1 MRCEELFKE
10 RSLWQ
15 KNAFDRI
22 KASLL
27 TARDN
32 AFLQYDGM
40 QESYLVVVYG
50 PSQIGKTS
58 LILKLIGIRDDGD
71 CFQKVS
77 QTLRTKEITRGNSS
91 TSTAI
96 LYARSDTEQYAL
108 AVEDEPGKV
117 SEKLF
122 FGNEKELEAKLIE
135 VRSRVVKNR
144 ESARSVLH
152 IDIPRQFFTAKTAA
166 ENLYVIDLPG
176 VGSKT
181 EGEAAHVQKL
191 MRRYLPVAQVCLV
204 VCTANTIQ
212 SLEVQDG
219 LEPYWRDKPGQYI
232 VAATKAF
239 SLGTVKD
246 YFKKPRQERKKSF
259 YDFVMEK
266 YRTETREYLGRTSKV
281 EVFPVELADSFQ
293 KLWESL

>member
-15 KNAFDRI
+15 KDAFDRI

-58 LILKLIGIRDDGD
+58 LILKLIGIRDDND

-77 QTLRTKEITRGNSS
+77 QTLRTEEITRGNSS

-108 AVEDEPGKV
+108 AVEDEPNKV

-122 FGNEKELEAKLIE
+122 FSDEKELEAKLIE
-135 VRSRVVKNR
+135 V
-144 ESARSVLH
+144 
-152 IDIPRQFFTAKTAA
+152 D
-166 ENLYVIDLPG
+166 
-176 VGSKT
+176 
-181 EGEAAHVQKL
+181 
-191 MRRYLPVAQVCLV
+191 
-204 VCTANTIQ
+204 
-212 SLEVQDG
+212 
-219 LEPYWRDKPGQYI
+219 
-232 VAATKAF
+232 
-239 SLGTVKD
+239 
-246 YFKKPRQERKKSF
+246 
-259 YDFVMEK
+259 
-266 YRTETREYLGRTSKV
+266 TET
-281 EVFPVELADSFQ
+281 
-293 KLWESL
+293 

>member
-58 LILKLIGIRDDGD
+58 LILKLIGIRDDDDD

-96 LYARSDTEQYAL
+96 LYARSDTDQYAL
-108 AVEDEPGKV
+108 AVEEEPGKV

-122 FGNEKELEAKLIE
+122 FSNEKELEAKLIE

-152 IDIPRQFFTAKTAA
+152 IDIPRQFFTEETAA
-166 ENLYVIDLPG
+166 ENLYVMDLPG

-212 SLEVQDG
+212 SLVLYALKDFLIKRLG
-219 LEPYWRDKPGQYI
+219 SLLEH
-232 VAATKAF
+232 T
-239 SLGTVKD
+239 T
-246 YFKKPRQERKKSF
+246 
-259 YDFVMEK
+259 
-266 YRTETREYLGRTSKV
+266 
-281 EVFPVELADSFQ
+281 
-293 KLWESL
+293 

>member
-1 MRCEELFKE
+1 M
-10 RSLWQ
+10 
-15 KNAFDRI
+15 
-22 KASLL
+22 L

-122 FGNEKELEAKLIE
+122 FGNEELEAKLIE
-135 VRSRVVKNR
+135 VRSRVVK
-144 ESARSVLH
+144 
-152 IDIPRQFFTAKTAA
+152 T
-166 ENLYVIDLPG
+166 ENLRAVSCILISR
-176 VGSKT
+176 GSFLQRKLR
-181 EGEAAHVQKL
+181 QKIY
-191 MRRYLPVAQVCLV
+191 M
-204 VCTANTIQ
+204 
-212 SLEVQDG
+212 
-219 LEPYWRDKPGQYI
+219 
-232 VAATKAF
+232 
-239 SLGTVKD
+239 
-246 YFKKPRQERKKSF
+246 
-259 YDFVMEK
+259 
-266 YRTETREYLGRTSKV
+266 
-281 EVFPVELADSFQ
+281 
-293 KLWESL
+293 

>member
-58 LILKLIGIRDDGD
+58 LILKLIGIRDIGIRDDDD

-96 LYARSDTEQYAL
+96 LYARSDTDQYAL
-108 AVEDEPGKV
+108 AVEEEPGKV

-122 FGNEKELEAKLIE
+122 FSNEKELEAKLIE

-144 ESARSVLH
+144 
-152 IDIPRQFFTAKTAA
+152 
-166 ENLYVIDLPG
+166 
-176 VGSKT
+176 
-181 EGEAAHVQKL
+181 
-191 MRRYLPVAQVCLV
+191 
-204 VCTANTIQ
+204 
-212 SLEVQDG
+212 
-219 LEPYWRDKPGQYI
+219 
-232 VAATKAF
+232 
-239 SLGTVKD
+239 
-246 YFKKPRQERKKSF
+246 
-259 YDFVMEK
+259 
-266 YRTETREYLGRTSKV
+266 
-281 EVFPVELADSFQ
+281 
-293 KLWESL
+293 

>member
-1 MRCEELFKE
+1 MRGEELFKE
-10 RSLWQ
+10 RNFWQ

-58 LILKLIGIRDDGD
+58 LILKLIGIRDDND

-122 FGNEKELEAKLIE
+122 
-135 VRSRVVKNR
+135 
-144 ESARSVLH
+144 SATKKSWR
-152 IDIPRQFFTAKTAA
+152 
-166 ENLYVIDLPG
+166 
-176 VGSKT
+176 
-181 EGEAAHVQKL
+181 
-191 MRRYLPVAQVCLV
+191 
-204 VCTANTIQ
+204 Q
-212 SLEVQDG
+212 SL
-219 LEPYWRDKPGQYI
+219 
-232 VAATKAF
+232 
-239 SLGTVKD
+239 
-246 YFKKPRQERKKSF
+246 
-259 YDFVMEK
+259 
-266 YRTETREYLGRTSKV
+266 
-281 EVFPVELADSFQ
+281 
-293 KLWESL
+293 

>member
-15 KNAFDRI
+15 KDAFDRI

-58 LILKLIGIRDDGD
+58 LILKLIGIRDDND

-108 AVEDEPGKV
+108 AVEDEPNKV

-122 FGNEKELEAKLIE
+122 FSDEKELEAKLIE

-152 IDIPRQFFTAKTAA
+152 IDIPRQF
-166 ENLYVIDLPG
+166 LR
-176 VGSKT
+176 
-181 EGEAAHVQKL
+181 QKIY
-191 MRRYLPVAQVCLV
+191 M
-204 VCTANTIQ
+204 
-212 SLEVQDG
+212 
-219 LEPYWRDKPGQYI
+219 
-232 VAATKAF
+232 
-239 SLGTVKD
+239 
-246 YFKKPRQERKKSF
+246 
-259 YDFVMEK
+259 
-266 YRTETREYLGRTSKV
+266 
-281 EVFPVELADSFQ
+281 
-293 KLWESL
+293 